1 MKVIIFG
8 ATGRIGG
15 HLVQQALAQGH
26 IVTAFARDPGKVQ
39 VTHENLRMA
48 KGDVMDPAAVANA
61 ISGQDAVLC
70 SLGSGRKGV
79 IRSEGTHHIIQGM
92 EKTGVKRLICQTT
105 LGAGDSKGNLN
116 FFWKYIMFG
125 LLLREAYDDHERQ
138 EQYVFQSRLNWTIVR
153 PAAFTDGPKTG
164 VYRHGFSAKEKNIT
178 LKISCADVADFM
190 LRQLKDDTYL
200 RKTPGLSY

>member
-26 IVTAFARDPGKVQ
+26 MVTAFVRDPGKIQ
-39 VTHENLRMA
+39 VKHENLRMA
-48 KGDVMDPAAVANA
+48 KGDVMDPVAVANA

-70 SLGSGRKGV
+70 SLGSGRRGV

-116 FFWKYIMFG
+116 FLWKYIMFG
-125 LLLREAYDDHERQ
+125 LLLKEAYNDHERQ

-164 VYRHGFSAKEKNIT
+164 VYRHGFSAHEKNLT